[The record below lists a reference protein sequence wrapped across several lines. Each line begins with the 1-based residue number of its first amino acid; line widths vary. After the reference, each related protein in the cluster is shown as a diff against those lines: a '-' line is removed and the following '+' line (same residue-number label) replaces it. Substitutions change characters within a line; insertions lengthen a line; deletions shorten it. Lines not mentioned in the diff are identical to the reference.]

1 MGLHQIKSFCIAK
14 ETFSK
19 TKRETTKSDKIF
31 ANYKSA
37 KGLISQKYKELT
49 QINIKKKKKTQSNY
63 KKSRRPK

>member
-37 KGLISQKYKELT
+37 KGLISQIYKELT
-49 QINIKKKKKTQSNY
+49 QINIKKKKKTSVQLQ
-63 KKSRRPK
+63 KKQKT

>member
-31 ANYKSA
+31 ANYKS
-37 KGLISQKYKELT
+37 KGLLSQIYKELT
-49 QINIKKKKKTQSNY
+49 QINTKKKKKTLIQLQ
-63 KKSRRPK
+63 KKHKT

>member
-37 KGLISQKYKELT
+37 KGLISQIYKELT
-49 QINIKKKKKTQSNY
+49 QINIKKKKKKLQSNY
-63 KKSRRPK
+63 KKSRPK